1 MSPQTQPSPIE
12 LDIPLDQL
20 PGHVAIIMDGNGRW
34 AQQRDLPR
42 LKGHA
47 TGAGVVRG
55 IVTECSRLGL
65 QCLTLYSF
73 SMDNWKRPPNEIK
86 GLMKLYT
93 EYLVTERP
101 MLMENNVRLAHLGCT
116 QNLPDSMLRE
126 LNNSMEASK
135 NNTGMVLALALNYS
149 GRDEI
154 IRASRKLAQES
165 LAGEISP
172 DQISRELFSQKL
184 DTAGLPDPDL
194 LIRTAGERRI
204 SDFLLWQ
211 VSYAELYVSDICWPD
226 FSIEELHTALR
237 DYASRKRR
245 FGGLNRS

>member
-1 MSPQTQPSPIE
+1 MSSQTQPNAIE
-12 LDIPLDQL
+12 LDIPPDQF
-20 PGHVAIIMDGNGRW
+20 PSHVAMIMDGNGRW
-34 AQQRDLPR
+34 AQQRGFPR

-47 TGAGVVRG
+47 AGAGVVRG
-55 IVTECSRLGL
+55 IVTECSRLRL
-65 QCLTLYSF
+65 KCLTLYSF

-93 EYLVTERP
+93 EYLVAERP
-101 MLMENNVRLAHLGCT
+101 ILMENNVRLAHLGCRK
-116 QNLPDSMLRE
+116 NLPDSMLRE
-126 LNNSMEASK
+126 LDNSMEASK

-154 IRASRKLAQES
+154 VRACRTVAQECV
-165 LAGEISP
+165 AGQISP
-172 DQISRELFSQKL
+172 DQISRELFEQKL

-194 LIRTAGERRI
+194 LIRTGGERRI

-211 VSYAELYVSDICWPD
+211 MSYAELYVSDVCWPD
-226 FSIEELHTALR
+226 FSAQELHTALK